1 MQVQLSTHGQ
11 YFIFVQAGFLEPNI
25 WCICCIPFYL
35 QDLGTTF
42 GDHIQKSLVV
52 RTLEHLVSR
61 CHCFDLI
68 AFAFVSVFFV
78 CRTVKRL
85 GVPDDHIILMLADD
99 VACNARN
106 SYPAQVFNNENHRL
120 NLYGDN
126 IEASVMSN
134 APSIIVFMTQL
145 SQGLLFIQFWQ
156 VSAVV

>member
-1 MQVQLSTHGQ
+1 
-11 YFIFVQAGFLEPNI
+11 
-25 WCICCIPFYL
+25 
-35 QDLGTTF
+35 
-42 GDHIQKSLVV
+42 
-52 RTLEHLVSR
+52 
-61 CHCFDLI
+61 
-68 AFAFVSVFFV
+68 VSVFFL

-134 APSIIVFMTQL
+134 APSKIVFMTQL
-145 SQGLLFIQFWQ
+145 SQGLLFIQF
-156 VSAVV
+156 